1 MVRNKESY
9 FHRKIIASLMDKG
22 QYTFNWGEDRI
33 GNKIN
38 CKSYEEARDIARA
51 LVTCSYYA
59 YVDMRFERP
68 YLIHITKES
77 KQERNWLELN

>member
-9 FHRKIIASLMDKG
+9 FHRKIIVSLMEKG
-22 QYTFNWGEDRI
+22 QYTLNWGEDRI

>member
-1 MVRNKESY
+1 MRQNKSSS
-9 FHRKIIASLMDKG
+9 FHAVIMRTLMDKG

-51 LVTCSYYA
+51 LLTCSYYA

-68 YLIHITKES
+68 YLIHVTKES
-77 KQERNWLELN
+77 RQERNWLELN

>member
-9 FHRKIIASLMDKG
+9 FHRKIIVSLMEKG

>member
-9 FHRKIIASLMDKG
+9 FHRKIIVSLMEKG
-22 QYTFNWGEDRI
+22 QYTLNWGEDRI

-51 LVTCSYYA
+51 LMTCSYYA

>member
-9 FHRKIIASLMDKG
+9 FHRKIIVSLMDKG

-68 YLIHITKES
+68 YLIHVTKEP

>member
-9 FHRKIIASLMDKG
+9 FHRKIIVSLMDKG

>member
-9 FHRKIIASLMDKG
+9 FHRKIIVSLMDKG

-68 YLIHITKES
+68 YLIHITKEP